1 MLTNGNIPR
10 KLVDRMTK
18 EPNDIST
25 MRNSIKI
32 FMRSLGVLE
41 GKKTFCYDCTYAQCH
56 VIWETAQESKISVNE
71 LATRLNINK
80 SAVSRTVDDLVNKG
94 LLERNP
100 NPSDRRY
107 VDIELTE
114 KGQQTF
120 REIEL
125 NSRRYFEAV
134 LEIIPENKRDIT
146 LEGIQIFSSALYQIL
161 KTDTIIK

>member
-1 MLTNGNIPR
+1 MLTNMTR
-10 KLVDRMTK
+10 KLVNKMINEPK
-18 EPNDIST
+18 EIST
-25 MRNSIKI
+25 MRNAIKI

-56 VIWETAQESKISVNE
+56 VIWETAQENKISVNE
-71 LATRLNINK
+71 LAARLNISK

-94 LLERNP
+94 LLERKPNP
-100 NPSDRRY
+100 NDRRY

-120 REIEL
+120 REIEQ

-134 LEIIPENKRDIT
+134 LEIIPENKRAIT
-146 LEGIQIFSSALYQIL
+146 LKGIQTFSTALYHVL
-161 KTDTIIK
+161 KRNTEE